1 MVYYSTKIFADMGL
15 SDFLSQILAAVM
27 NTVYA
32 AGCWVLPYT
41 IEAFGRRRIMIGSA
55 IGCTVT
61 MLIFVIMIALPHPTD
76 ATQWTAVVFV
86 IFFNFFIGYGWVG
99 VAWLYGAEVRYPL
112 FSSRTANS
120 YLADCTAQVSP
131 YRKRIKCFWRMA
143 VLFHHCI
150 CRRHRYHKHRLEDL
164 DLAATVLHLCHHI
177 PVLHVSRGS
186 SFHKLDNHYNT
197 DSLCF
202 ADWRKDIGRD

>member
-32 AGCWVLPYT
+32 AGCWALPFT
-41 IEAFGRRRIMIGSA
+41 IEAFGRRRIMIWSA
-55 IGCTVT
+55 VGCTVT

-99 VAWLYGAEVRYPL
+99 VAWLYGAEVKEPSTLYTCSFL
-112 FSSRTANS
+112 I
-120 YLADCTAQVSP
+120 SP
-131 YRKRIKCFWRMA
+131 R
-143 VLFHHCI
+143 LHHSN
-150 CRRHRYHKHRLEDL
+150 
-164 DLAATVLHLCHHI
+164 TV
-177 PVLHVSRGS
+177 
-186 SFHKLDNHYNT
+186 T
-197 DSLCF
+197 
-202 ADWRKDIGRD
+202 

>member
-32 AGCWVLPYT
+32 AGCWVLPFT

-99 VAWLYGAEVRYPL
+99 VAWLYGAEVMSP
-112 FSSRTANS
+112 NS
-120 YLADCTAQVSP
+120 QNNSLL
-131 YRKRIKCFWRMA
+131 I
-143 VLFHHCI
+143 
-150 CRRHRYHKHRLEDL
+150 RRRLP
-164 DLAATVLHLCHHI
+164 H
-177 PVLHVSRGS
+177 
-186 SFHKLDNHYNT
+186 
-197 DSLCF
+197 
-202 ADWRKDIGRD
+202 

>member
-32 AGCWVLPYT
+32 AGCWVLPFT
-41 IEAFGRRRIMIGSA
+41 IEAFGRRHIMIGSA

-99 VAWLYGAEVRYPL
+99 VAWLYGAEVMSP
-112 FSSRTANS
+112 NS
-120 YLADCTAQVSP
+120 QNNSLL
-131 YRKRIKCFWRMA
+131 I
-143 VLFHHCI
+143 
-150 CRRHRYHKHRLEDL
+150 RRRLP
-164 DLAATVLHLCHHI
+164 H
-177 PVLHVSRGS
+177 
-186 SFHKLDNHYNT
+186 
-197 DSLCF
+197 
-202 ADWRKDIGRD
+202 